1 MSIVSYLYPAMLIV
15 VVVHRLHCKVG
26 LSIDYVPPLATC
38 VEPSDSVEAIPCRV
52 AFSSGQVQ
60 LHSFKSC
67 V

>member
-1 MSIVSYLYPAMLIV
+1 MSIVSYLYLAMLFV
-15 VVVHRLHCKVG
+15 FVVHRLHCKVG

-38 VEPSDSVEAIPCRV
+38 IEPSDYLRATPCRV

-60 LHSFKSC
+60 LHSSKSC